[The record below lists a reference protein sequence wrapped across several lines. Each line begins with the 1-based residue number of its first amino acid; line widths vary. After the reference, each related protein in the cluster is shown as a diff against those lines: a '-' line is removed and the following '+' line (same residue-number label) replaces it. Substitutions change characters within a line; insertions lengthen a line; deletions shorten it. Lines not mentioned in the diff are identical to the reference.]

1 VAREVNQWRNYR
13 ISVKRR
19 RCAVGVKGR
28 GVVEGAGQL
37 PRKKTFFPQ
46 NDKFGRIIPQFLT
59 GRKHGSHGTRILQFN
74 REITKLIH
82 KQCQNHPNIHDET
95 KVAVALSP
103 PEYAIEVIA
112 AQRSW

>member
-1 VAREVNQWRNYR
+1 MRRWRQ
-13 ISVKRR
+13 
-19 RCAVGVKGR
+19 G
-28 GVVEGAGQL
+28 EGCGGGGWAAPQ
-37 PRKKTFFPQ
+37 KKTFFPQ